1 MTEQHID
8 NGMLAMFVKMT
19 SPTDDDRPDAGTM
32 NSRQYDEV
40 LDHLAGCE
48 ECRDQVTVINTLSSH
63 WPDIQYQSMLTDEQ
77 QQMIC
82 EYIDGVLA
90 AEDSTKIKALIE
102 SNDDAMK
109 AALHYQSHVE
119 SMAMHLSAEDIST
132 PEVTIQRKIEP
143 FNVSFLA
150 KTLSLIDQFFNIKS
164 PLVYTMTATAA
175 LFVAV
180 TLLVNIPDIKQ
191 QQSMIVS
198 YQDNPTIQFT
208 EKNKL
213 PGIGFFTNS
222 ANRSKPF
229 ASINIELISENTIKI
244 TWPEVD
250 GVELYN
256 MRIQVFNQGKKIV
269 LKETSTQNN
278 HAIFKLKPEKKQADN
293 NDSQA
298 GNNHKKRYEWILYG
312 STTDER
318 MFYASG
324 GFIFDKGY

>member
-19 SPTDDDRPDAGTM
+19 SATDEDRPDAGTM

-48 ECRDQVTVINTLSSH
+48 ECRDQVTVINMLSSH
-63 WPDIQYQSMLTDEQ
+63 WPAIKDQSMLTDEQ

-90 AEDSTKIKALIE
+90 AEDSAKVKALIE
-102 SNDDAMK
+102 SNEDAMK
-109 AALHYQSHVE
+109 AALHYQNHAE
-119 SMAMHLSAEDIST
+119 SMAMHLSGADIST
-132 PEVTIQRKIEP
+132 PEVTIEREVEP
-143 FNVSFLA
+143 FKVSFLE
-150 KTLSLIDQFFNIKS
+150 KTLSQIDQFFNIKS
-164 PLVYTMTATAA
+164 PLVYTMMATAV

-198 YQDNPTIQFT
+198 YQDDPTIQFT
-208 EKNKL
+208 EKNEL

-222 ANRSKPF
+222 ANISKPF
-229 ASINIELISENTIKI
+229 ASINIDLISEDTIKI

-256 MRIQVFNQGKKIV
+256 MRIQVFNQGKKTI
-269 LKETSTQNN
+269 LKETSTHDN
-278 HAIFKLKPEKKQADN
+278 HATFILKSEKKQADK

-298 GNNHKKRYEWILYG
+298 GNSHNKRYEWILYG
-312 STTDER
+312 NTTDER